1 MSAWYGLEGESSHKK
16 TNVEILKPFIADQDG
31 KPTSRSKF
39 GIFQNEGE
47 MIVWESRLYIT

>member
-16 TNVEILKPFIADQDG
+16 TNVEILKPFIAGQDG

-39 GIFQNEGE
+39 GFFKKRGK
-47 MIVWESRLYIT
+47 